1 LFFFLSVHILTWLT
15 WHTGRD
21 CPPSL
26 PLPTSHLLH
35 THTFVFAF
43 VQSRKRSRNLF
54 RFYFST
60 RPNMFESFKSNGITK
75 VALSKFISQS
85 M

>member
-1 LFFFLSVHILTWLT
+1 
-15 WHTGRD
+15 
-21 CPPSL
+21 
-26 PLPTSHLLH
+26 LLL
-35 THTFVFAF
+35 